1 VSSSTICVPCALRH
15 VWVPVTRVLGVWVRC
30 ALHESGCHVL
40 AIMSGCHLV
49 ARKKARSCNWKIAFL
64 RVTLPRAD
72 GTAWQRDQ
80 EKAGASIGHPL
91 NHDRSNAGVIRS
103 KRTVKQCV
111 GVKRTYNFWSGC
123 QLFRTRQKMSD
134 LGDSR

>member
-1 VSSSTICVPCALRH
+1 
-15 VWVPVTRVLGVWVRC
+15 VWVRC

-49 ARKKARSCNWKIAFL
+49 ARVTGRDRYWRFFFCAGLEKKKVRSCNWKIAFL

-91 NHDRSNAGVIRS
+91 NHDSSNAGVIRS
-103 KRTVKQCV
+103 KRTVNQCV
-111 GVKRTYNFWSGC
+111 GVKRTYNFWSAWSGC
-123 QLFRTRQKMSD
+123 QLFRSRQKMSD